1 MAACYTHAL
10 SSTKRWGGEIDDYL
24 PIHLWFDDPKNHLG
38 DFRQRALR
46 HHTLGIHECLTVFG
60 EALTLSTG
68 RVIPTRW
75 VCEQH
80 LVEDFGRIPTVQDW
94 LENLEPRP
102 WMARGARRLSTEL
115 ESSDDHLV
123 RGADRAEPNMHAAA
137 AGETDS
143 LDRGTVDT
151 PRAVVA

>member
-10 SSTKRWGGEIDDYL
+10 SSTKKWGGEIGDYL
-24 PIHLWFDDPKNHLG
+24 PIHLWFDDPKNHIG

-46 HHTLGIHECLTVFG
+46 HHTLGVAECLTLFG

-80 LVEDFGRIPTVQDW
+80 LIEDFGRAGNDHARHERRRTWPLTMTGGLARTTAATV
-94 LENLEPRP
+94 RP
-102 WMARGARRLSTEL
+102 YGR
-115 ESSDDHLV
+115 
-123 RGADRAEPNMHAAA
+123 
-137 AGETDS
+137 
-143 LDRGTVDT
+143 
-151 PRAVVA
+151 

>member
-10 SSTKRWGGEIDDYL
+10 SSTKSWGGEIDDYL

-46 HHTLGIHECLTVFG
+46 HHTLGIQECLTVFG

-80 LVEDFGRIPTVQDW
+80 LIEDFGRIPTVQDW
-94 LENLEPRP
+94 LENLQPQP

-115 ESSDDHLV
+115 DEAV
-123 RGADRAEPNMHAAA
+123 
-137 AGETDS
+137 
-143 LDRGTVDT
+143 RGTVDT
-151 PRAVVA
+151 PRAVLAAG